1 MEKEINKALSELYTS
16 LEQLQS
22 ARKQVEIVTDSS
34 TTLSGAIE
42 KLLQEIQKYSNE
54 LNDSNAIRI
63 EHLDSLLKNFERKLK
78 DISIERN
85 NELSVFA
92 KNFDSQLK
100 NLIKSAKS
108 QLNADKISFESLYE
122 SNNSKLKEILDQ
134 FNRNTNSLKELTE
147 RSILE
152 VKDLSVSELSSQNKK
167 IGQTISHIQSLLEQ
181 IGFLVSYLQQS
192 EISENLD
199 KLKHKIDT
207 QNKGITRL
215 LYVIIAIMSGGG
227 LLIVLKTIFNILA

>member
-54 LNDSNAIRI
+54 LNDSNAIRN